1 MLPVSKVKILDAR
14 GRIFATRVAV
24 MRHLCNDLICVSKKT
39 PSMSFVHIANSVG
52 SIKISRLI

>member
-24 MRHLCNDLICVSKKT
+24 MRHLCNDLICVSKKNA
-39 PSMSFVHIANSVG
+39 FDVFRAHC
-52 SIKISRLI
+52 